1 MMRRRTIGSK
11 KLVFFQ
17 KRFYPAGN
25 YTWTVP
31 AGCREVDVF
40 LVGGGGA
47 GHNGSGGGGGY
58 TKTFKKDT
66 SGWRDGDAISVA
78 PGQSIPITVGK
89 GGIGGYSEVAPNGG
103 YSQFLNSSYRANGG
117 NGAGN
122 GYPGGSNAGAYTGG
136 NGGSGGA
143 GDDSDTAKAGSDGS
157 NGIGSRNEN
166 GSLYPA
172 GSLYGGGK
180 GQRHTTRDFG
190 EPTGKRNAGGGGSD
204 RNINGGMGGESDYDK
219 GCGTGYGNRKSGGY
233 GGGGCGTYGNGG
245 DGTVLIR
252 YWAYEE

>member
-1 MMRRRTIGSK
+1 MRRSMMGRK
-11 KLVFFQ
+11 KLQLFT

-25 YTWTVP
+25 YTWIVP
-31 AGCREVDVF
+31 KGCREVDVF

-117 NGAGN
+117 NVRVMVIQAEVMPEHILVATAEVAEQEMIQIRLKRVLMDLTESAAAMKMALSIQLVPYMAEERVKGIQPAILANLLGN
-122 GYPGGSNAGAYTGG
+122 EMPEVVVQTE
-136 NGGSGGA
+136 
-143 GDDSDTAKAGSDGS
+143 
-157 NGIGSRNEN
+157 I
-166 GSLYPA
+166 
-172 GSLYGGGK
+172 
-180 GQRHTTRDFG
+180 
-190 EPTGKRNAGGGGSD
+190 
-204 RNINGGMGGESDYDK
+204 
-219 GCGTGYGNRKSGGY
+219 
-233 GGGGCGTYGNGG
+233 
-245 DGTVLIR
+245 
-252 YWAYEE
+252 

>member
-1 MMRRRTIGSK
+1 MEGIL
-11 KLVFFQ
+11 KL
-17 KRFYPAGN
+17 
-25 YTWTVP
+25 
-31 AGCREVDVF
+31 
-40 LVGGGGA
+40 
-47 GHNGSGGGGGY
+47 
-58 TKTFKKDT
+58 
-66 SGWRDGDAISVA
+66 
-78 PGQSIPITVGK
+78 
-89 GGIGGYSEVAPNGG
+89 PNGG

-204 RNINGGMGGESDYDK
+204 RNINGAWVENPITTKDAELEMAIEKWRLRWWRLWYL
-219 GCGTGYGNRKSGGY
+219 R
-233 GGGGCGTYGNGG
+233 
-245 DGTVLIR
+245 
-252 YWAYEE
+252 